1 MILYF
6 YFFPFLHLLPRIHHT
21 AHEVPKDDGAAGS
34 GRTKQET
41 RMTGAQSG
49 QPGVGSFGFWVGA
62 VILCFFFTQQHHRH
76 RPCFLSFRLIPPF
89 WFSFVFFFLLYNS
102 YMQPI

>member
-41 RMTGAQSG
+41 RMTGRNQG
-49 QPGVGSFGFWVGA
+49 NLGSVLLGFGLG
-62 VILCFFFTQQHHRH
+62 R
-76 RPCFLSFRLIPPF
+76 
-89 WFSFVFFFLLYNS
+89 
-102 YMQPI
+102 